1 MNIRLA
7 TPSFALLNSEDGW
20 GARYIAVRQQTEAM
34 AAPLSPEDQMLQS
47 MPDASPTK
55 WHRAHTTWFFETF
68 LLSGKNGYR
77 MFREEYGFLFN
88 SYYEA
93 LGPRHARPQRGLLS
107 RPSSAE
113 IAEYRT
119 YVDEA
124 IAMLIARGLSPA
136 QEKLLEIG
144 LNHEEQHQELMLTDI
159 LHAFAQNALDPVYQT
174 LKPAA
179 THEIAPMRFIPFAGS
194 VMTIGHD
201 GHGFAFDNEGPSHS
215 VMLTPYALGDRL
227 VTNGEW
233 LAFMDADGYRDAT
246 LWLSDGWS
254 HVRAENWESPLYW
267 HKRNG
272 EWFSM
277 TLSGE
282 QPIELNAPV
291 CHVSF
296 YEADAFA
303 RFMGKRL
310 PTETEW
316 EHAAQTLSN
325 TSGNFRE
332 CGYLRP
338 LAAKG
343 SQLHQMF
350 GDVWEWTLSPYA
362 PYPGYEPTEGALGEY
377 NGKFMV
383 NQMVLRG
390 GSCVTPGAHI
400 RATYRN
406 FFHPHQRWQF
416 SGVRL
421 AENISPRRKYVSHD
435 DEFLRDVLRGLSE
448 SQKRL
453 DSKYFYDEAG
463 SKLFEDI
470 CRLPE
475 YYPTRTEI
483 ALLNQMVPALRE
495 HLSGDVALVEF
506 GAGSGSK
513 ARQLLEAIENFVAYV
528 PVDICGP
535 QLDETVANFK
545 ARYPHLRVEAVA
557 ADVTRGTFLPVNIGE
572 ARLGFFPG
580 STIGNFTEDEAIDFL
595 AAARRTLGPG
605 AQLLVGIDL
614 VKDVETLIRAYD
626 DVAGV
631 TAAFNKN
638 LLARVNRELG
648 ATFDLDAF
656 HHRAIWNVEQ
666 SRIEMHLESARDG
679 SVFVAGRRF
688 RFQEGETIHTE
699 NSHKYTIAGF
709 RQLAERGG
717 WRSAAHWTSDND
729 AFAEVL
735 LS

>member
-7 TPSFALLNSEDGW
+7 TPPSFAPLDAKADGW
-20 GARYIAVRQQTEAM
+20 AARYLAVRQQTEAL

-68 LLSGKNGYR
+68 LLSSESSYR
-77 MFREEYGFLFN
+77 MFKEEYGFLFN

-107 RPSSAE
+107 RPSCAE
-113 IAEYRT
+113 IADYRA

-124 IAMLIARGLSPA
+124 IAALIARGLSPA
-136 QEKLLEIG
+136 QEKLLELG

-159 LHAFAQNALDPVYQT
+159 LHAFAQNASNPVYQT

-179 THEIAPMRFIPFAGS
+179 AHEVAAMRFIPFDGGA
-194 VMTIGHD
+194 VKIGHD
-201 GHGFAFDNEGPSHS
+201 GDGFAFDNEGPSHTA
-215 VMLTPYALGDRL
+215 MLTPYALGDRL

-233 LAFMDADGYRDAT
+233 LAFMEAGGYHDAT
-246 LWLSDGWS
+246 LWLSDGIAPA
-254 HVRAENWESPLYW
+254 RAENWEAPLYW
-267 HKRNG
+267 RKRDG

-282 QPIELNAPV
+282 QPIDLIAPV

-310 PTETEW
+310 PTEAEW
-316 EHAAQTLSN
+316 EHAARTLSN
-325 TSGNFRE
+325 TNGNFRE
-332 CGYLRP
+332 CDYLRP
-338 LAAKG
+338 LSAEG
-343 SQLHQMF
+343 SQFRQMF
-350 GDVWEWTLSPYA
+350 GDVWEWTQSPYA
-362 PYPGYEPTEGALGEY
+362 PYPGYEPAEGALGEY

-390 GSCVTPGAHI
+390 GSCVTPQAHI

-421 AENISPRRKYVSHD
+421 AENISPRRRHVSHD
-435 DEFLRDVLRGLSE
+435 DEFLRDVLHGLSE
-448 SQKRL
+448 PQKRL
-453 DSKYFYDEAG
+453 DSKYFYDAVG

-483 ALLNQMVPALRE
+483 ALLNRIAPALE
-495 HLSGDVALVEF
+495 KFLPGNVALVEF

-513 ARQLLEAIENFVAYV
+513 ARQLLEAIENFAAYV

-535 QLDETVANFK
+535 QLDATVADFRT
-545 ARYPHLRVEAVA
+545 RYPRLRVEAVA
-557 ADVTRGTFLPVNIGE
+557 ADVTRETILPKNI
-572 ARLGFFPG
+572 AKDRLG
-580 STIGNFTEDEAIDFL
+580 
-595 AAARRTLGPG
+595 
-605 AQLLVGIDL
+605 
-614 VKDVETLIRAYD
+614 
-626 DVAGV
+626 
-631 TAAFNKN
+631 
-638 LLARVNRELG
+638 
-648 ATFDLDAF
+648 
-656 HHRAIWNVEQ
+656 
-666 SRIEMHLESARDG
+666 
-679 SVFVAGRRF
+679 
-688 RFQEGETIHTE
+688 
-699 NSHKYTIAGF
+699 
-709 RQLAERGG
+709 
-717 WRSAAHWTSDND
+717 
-729 AFAEVL
+729 
-735 LS
+735 